1 MSMGL
6 GAFFGGR
13 ARSGGAW
20 LCREVQISRATGRCL
35 SSLRSSDDGST
46 GIKLLKKGAVTPV
59 AQSAVPAEIPRPPYA
74 AGQPIPPMT
83 SLPPYIA
90 PSWTSSHKAIGGSDS
105 EDDDARKLRRACQ
118 IAAEALDF
126 AGSLVKPG
134 IRRRR

>member
-1 MSMGL
+1 
-6 GAFFGGR
+6 
-13 ARSGGAW
+13 
-20 LCREVQISRATGRCL
+20 
-35 SSLRSSDDGST
+35 
-46 GIKLLKKGAVTPV
+46 
-59 AQSAVPAEIPRPPYA
+59 
-74 AGQPIPPMT
+74 MT

-134 IRRRR
+134 ITTQEIDDSVLEFLVARGAYPSPLGYMGISAH